1 MILIIYL
8 TNNNSSITLL
18 IGLLIGGIMA
28 FLIFKLINFNQSESE
43 IRTES
48 HTVVETIK
56 RVFKVVV
63 AEDQL
68 NDVYNYEST
77 KKLFK

>member
-1 MILIIYL
+1 
-8 TNNNSSITLL
+8 
-18 IGLLIGGIMA
+18 MA